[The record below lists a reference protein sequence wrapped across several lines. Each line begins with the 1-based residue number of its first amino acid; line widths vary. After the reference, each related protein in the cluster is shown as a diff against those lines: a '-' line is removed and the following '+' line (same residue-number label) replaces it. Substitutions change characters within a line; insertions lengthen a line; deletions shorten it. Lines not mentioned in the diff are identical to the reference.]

1 MAALGPP
8 DAGDVGPHDDVFG
21 PALLEGMQATVTD
34 KRLPVGFMTRPLTH
48 SCLSATEYT
57 GLVLRKDGSVLASTD
72 EVSVKSQVWTG
83 PVRFLLRCR
92 FAWKPLRWPPREL
105 VELMSNEKPLV
116 APDGSGVWF
125 HAPTGYTAVLMKKGL
140 VPWIER
146 RDIRPDLIRY
156 VERRGQT
163 TRRTPSC

>member
-1 MAALGPP
+1 
-8 DAGDVGPHDDVFG
+8 
-21 PALLEGMQATVTD
+21 MQATVTD